1 MKRTII
7 HNTDKFT
14 VTSYGNGLA
23 YDLWHKL
30 QCESVFFQGDDSFD
44 FESRVTV
51 EEALGRSYNEIFDA
65 IWSEYAS

>member
-1 MKRTII
+1 MICGT
-7 HNTDKFT
+7 N
-14 VTSYGNGLA
+14 
-23 YDLWHKL
+23 
-30 QCESVFFQGDDSFD
+30 CSVNLYFFQGDDSFD

>member
-30 QCESVFFQGDDSFD
+30 QCESVFF
-44 FESRVTV
+44 SR
-51 EEALGRSYNEIFDA
+51 
-65 IWSEYAS
+65 